1 MNKHCENCYFKLFEN
16 INRHC
21 RHSKTDP
28 VNYVCDKYIERCCKC
43 SSVATHKYGDE
54 VYCVTCLL
62 EMFGVEK
69 VTTTEYYLNFNSLG
83 DSEDMREIIRNLAS
97 EINEEIKEL
106 E

>member
-1 MNKHCENCYFKLFEN
+1 MKKSCENCYFKLFEN
-16 INRHC
+16 IKRYC
-21 RHSKTDP
+21 RHSKTEP
-28 VNYVCDKYIERCCKC
+28 VNHICDEYIERCSNC

-54 VYCVTCLL
+54 VYCATCLL

-69 VTTTEYYLNFNSLG
+69 VITIEYYLNFNSLG

-97 EINEEIKEL
+97 EINEEIQEL